1 MTEWN
6 QGTESPRVTA
16 VKSLLTSLEQND
28 AQYLAGE
35 IDREKW
41 IEMAKGV
48 DDRLAVAGLR
58 LAVRPWAQS
67 SR

>member
-6 QGTESPRVTA
+6 QGGETPRVTA

-28 AQYLAGE
+28 AQYLGGE
-35 IDREKW
+35 IDRDKW
-41 IEMAKGV
+41 IETAKGI

-58 LAVRPWAQS
+58 LAARPWE
-67 SR
+67 RR